1 MARPPYINP
10 DYEYEE
16 DEWEYDD
23 RPAGLSKEMLALF
36 MQDMMNRE
44 SGKVAPDTTGADY
57 FFIDEFFTMDM
68 ELDFALIEQDFL
80 QHCSGKL
87 QEFNE
92 AGWYGEDERW
102 TAAPKIALQKKLLRL
117 MYNGAKLGD
126 RYCVELIKY
135 LYKLYHKKE
144 YNQLKR
150 FRTISISEIFA
161 LSEDEWGGN
170 NYGAMG
176 RILGMCQF
184 MNIKQ
189 EDSCSILYLLL
200 DKTRKEWISDNE
212 KEREFSYFEDGLF
225 EECVQQIELWMKD
238 IDQSDF
244 RGFRKATKV
253 YYEHDEF
260 VEACLRHLGYPSDY
274 AYLCMENY
282 MGLRIQMARTLAV
295 LKTANSKKEYTFDEV
310 QKYTAMY
317 STVSALVNVAEYFD
331 TELGYLTGDPVD
343 DFEKEDMLFKPENV
357 QYKPEED
364 KKTPSQKSITNV
376 APVSN
381 GSAREEDYL
390 KEIALLRSKI
400 NEKELENKNLREIY
414 RQTKKQYDEADRMNK
429 KYESERDELI
439 ALRNFVYRLEQEVE
453 EIADDSFEDM
463 KKSIVSKN
471 VVIIGGHVN
480 WINKLKAIFPDWL
493 YIPPSA
499 YKTVDGKMLDN
510 KDHVYFYTDYMNHIS
525 YIKFIAAVRER
536 KIPFGYLGSV
546 NIETVVK
553 QIYEDLC
560 NISLK

>member
-1 MARPPYINP
+1 MARPPYMNL

-57 FFIDEFFTMDM
+57 FFLDEFFTRDM

-102 TAAPKIALQKKLLRL
+102 TAAPKIALQKKLFRL

-150 FRTISISEIFA
+150 FSTISASEIFA

-170 NYGAMG
+170 NYGAIG

-184 MNIKQ
+184 MNIKLH
-189 EDSCSILYLLL
+189 DSCSILYLLL

-212 KEREFSYFEDGLF
+212 KEREFSYFENGLF

-260 VEACLRHLGYPSDY
+260 VEACLRRLGYPSDY
-274 AYLCMENY
+274 VFLCMENY

-295 LKTANSKKEYTFDEV
+295 LKTANPKKEYTFDEV
-310 QKYTAMY
+310 QKYTAIY
-317 STVSALVNVAEYFD
+317 STVFALVNVAEYFD
-331 TELGYLTGDPVD
+331 TELGYLTGDTVE

-357 QYKPEED
+357 QYKPKEE
-364 KKTPSQKSITNV
+364 KKILSQKSITNV

-381 GSAREEDYL
+381 GSASEEDYL

-400 NEKELENKNLREIY
+400 NEKELENKNLREMY
-414 RQTKKQYDEADRMNK
+414 RQAKKQYDEADRMNK

-439 ALRNFVYRLEQEVE
+439 ALRNFVYRLKREVE
-453 EIADDSFEDM
+453 EIADDSFEEM

-493 YIPPSA
+493 YIPPNA
-499 YKTVDGKMLDN
+499 YKTVDGKMLDG
-510 KDHVYFYTDYMNHIS
+510 KDRVYFYTDYMNHIS
-525 YIKFIAAVRER
+525 YIKYIAAVRER